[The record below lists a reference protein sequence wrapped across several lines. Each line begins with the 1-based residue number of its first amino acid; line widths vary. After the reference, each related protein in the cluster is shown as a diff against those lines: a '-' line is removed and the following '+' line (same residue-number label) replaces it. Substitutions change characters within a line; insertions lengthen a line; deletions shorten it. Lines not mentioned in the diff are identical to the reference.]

1 LIFQGLTAE
10 NDLKISVQERKLDQE
25 NENKIKEISENI
37 TEFIKNNDNNYRN
50 KSFTNF
56 NLKTEPIRNISP
68 IVTNNTNK
76 SFNGTC
82 SGNFPK
88 EFFSTF
94 PKVKRKFDVKFIKA
108 EKSKN
113 PLWKELKIA
122 DIVKKERLDSE
133 NPNIMIFKSELMK
146 YSFSTDPKLFIN
158 YCQRLCIL
166 TKSEFIL
173 FHSKESFLR
182 LQKPTFKIDLKDI
195 VEYGRIDPK
204 KEKFKTKKEF
214 FYFFLKFDD
223 SKKEMIKIR
232 DNTNADLEE
241 NKDSYTKS
249 ANKNLPNQIRNI
261 KNHCIG
267 PFKNTKINLISAQN
281 KLHRNQDKSI
291 LNIENKRKEKEDN
304 THIFASTSE
313 DLINKWI
320 FLIDYFKFN
329 CKM

>member
-1 LIFQGLTAE
+1 LTAE
-10 NDLKISVQERKLDQE
+10 NELKISVQERKLDQE
-25 NENKIKEISENI
+25 NDKIKEISENI
-37 TEFIKNNDNNYRN
+37 TDFINNNHNNYRN

-56 NLKTEPIRNISP
+56 INLKSEPMRNISP

-94 PKVKRKFDVKFIKA
+94 PKVKRKFDVKLIKA
-108 EKSKN
+108 EKNKN
-113 PLWKELKIA
+113 PQWKELKIA
-122 DIVKKERLDSE
+122 DLVKKERIDSE
-133 NPNIMIFKSELMK
+133 NQNVMIFKSELMK

-182 LQKPTFKIDLKDI
+182 LQKPTFKIDLKDV

-214 FYFFLKFDD
+214 FYFFVKFDD
-223 SKKEMIKIR
+223 SKKEMMNIR
-232 DNTNADLEE
+232 DNTKVCLEK
-241 NKDSYTKS
+241 NKDSCTKNGNINLHNEVR
-249 ANKNLPNQIRNI
+249 NK
-261 KNHCIG
+261 KNNCTG
-267 PFKNTKINLISAQN
+267 PLKNTKINLISTQN
-281 KLHRNQDKSI
+281 NKPQRNQDKSI
-291 LNIENKRKEKEDN
+291 LNIDIKRKEKEDN
-304 THIFASTSE
+304 VHIFASTSE
-313 DLINKWI
+313 ELINKWI
-320 FLIDYFKFN
+320 FLIDYFKLN
-329 CKM
+329 CKI